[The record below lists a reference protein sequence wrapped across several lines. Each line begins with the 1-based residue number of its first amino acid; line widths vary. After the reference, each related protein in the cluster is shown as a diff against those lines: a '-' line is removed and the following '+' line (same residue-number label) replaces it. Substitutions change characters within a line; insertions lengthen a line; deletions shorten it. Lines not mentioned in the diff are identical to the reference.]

1 MEDRM
6 PGRDKQRDDDEL
18 EITAQ
23 PKSLSEEQALQVGHE
38 QGLSVDPED
47 LGRTWLSDATEQ
59 GNFESARGGENDEL
73 WVSSAASSDE
83 ALPGPNFEADK
94 DVWENTVSLMLQNG
108 EGAVSNPLVEDEDS
122 ASDDGLHAIA
132 DRDSG
137 DIDLTQSSVQEASLF
152 DHEVAEPGET
162 EGPHT
167 VITEDSH
174 THARHPAV
182 QPPPARARRAAAA
195 QSSPSTKPTATAR
208 SRAEKPRASTSSAPK
223 ASSSKAA
230 SATKAA
236 PAKRGKT
243 VRPPSKK
250 TTPAKVTKPKAAR
263 RSAPRAR

>member
-1 MEDRM
+1 MS
-6 PGRDKQRDDDEL
+6 GRDKQRDDEEM

-23 PKSLSEEQALQVGHE
+23 PKSVSEELAVQVGHE

-73 WVSSAASSDE
+73 WVSSAAGSDE
-83 ALPGPNFEADK
+83 ALPGPNFEVDK

-122 ASDDGLHAIA
+122 ISDDGLHAIA

-182 QPPPARARRAAAA
+182 QPPPLPARRAAAA
-195 QSSPSTKPTATAR
+195 PSSPSAK
-208 SRAEKPRASTSSAPK
+208 PK
-223 ASSSKAA
+223 ASSSKASSAPKAA
-230 SATKAA
+230 SAKG
-236 PAKRGKT
+236 GKT
-243 VRPPSKK
+243 VRPPPKK
-250 TTPAKVTKPKAAR
+250 PTSARASKPKAAR
-263 RSAPRAR
+263 SGAPRAR